1 MKTIA
6 TAGLL
11 VFVATFAGT
20 APARSE
26 PQLPINELFPCE
38 VVLHE
43 LIADLRKLRV
53 VAKQP
58 AVGRNDEDQKE
69 QVAHKAAVQAYDEA
83 ISAATKSS
91 IAAHDV
97 KPHLL
102 GQILSSTTNR

>member
-20 APARSE
+20 APVRSE

-53 VAKQP
+53 VAKHT
-58 AVGRNDEDQKE
+58 AVGLHDEDQRE
-69 QVAHKAAVQAYDEA
+69 QAASYNPAVQAYDEA
-83 ISAATKSS
+83 ISAATKKF
-91 IAAHDV
+91 DRC
-97 KPHLL
+97 P
-102 GQILSSTTNR
+102 

>member
-1 MKTIA
+1 MPLCRRSRSHGSAKMKLSILLSLI
-6 TAGLL
+6 GLL
-11 VFVATFAGT
+11 SGS

-26 PQLPINELFPCE
+26 TQLPISELFPCE

-69 QVAHKAAVQAYDEA
+69 QVAHKAAIQAYDEA
-83 ISAATKSS
+83 ISAATK
-91 IAAHDV
+91 
-97 KPHLL
+97 KFERCP
-102 GQILSSTTNR
+102 